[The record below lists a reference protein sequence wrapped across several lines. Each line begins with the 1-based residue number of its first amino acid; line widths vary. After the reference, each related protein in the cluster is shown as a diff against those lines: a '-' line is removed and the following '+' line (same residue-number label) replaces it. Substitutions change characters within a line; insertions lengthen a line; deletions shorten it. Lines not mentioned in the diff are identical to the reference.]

1 MSARHVVICAALSVL
16 FQDFSSSPARAQS
29 AWELGY
35 QLAHIPDDTLPLGFS
50 VGIVG
55 SLTPTWSAIGE
66 IAAARESQELLGG
79 ETRFTI
85 LDIGGGVRWTPQLT
99 SPIRPFVQVLV
110 GAVRRSIDFDP
121 ETIGLDQSET
131 DFMIQPGAGIAYR
144 VTDLWSA
151 VAALKLTETLT
162 QNEVDIGDEF
172 RLFLGVRLDF

>member
-1 MSARHVVICAALSVL
+1 MCAALSIL
-16 FQDFSSSPARAQS
+16 FQGFSPSPARAQS
-29 AWELGY
+29 GWELGY

-66 IAAARESQELLGG
+66 IAAARESEELPGI

-85 LDIGGGVRWTPQLT
+85 LDIGGGVRWT
-99 SPIRPFVQVLV
+99 
-110 GAVRRSIDFDP
+110 P

-162 QNEVDIGDEF
+162 QNEFDLGDEF
-172 RLFLGVRLDF
+172 RLFFGVRLDF